1 MQAGAGRSQ
10 ADYLDTARGL
20 PRKLSGLP
28 APGASAVWK
37 YKAIHRL
44 EDEQVGQ
51 WSNEARISV
60 ME

>member
-20 PRKLSGLP
+20 P

-37 YKAIHRL
+37 YKAIYRL
-44 EDEQVGQ
+44 GDEQVGQ
-51 WSNEARISV
+51 WSGEARISV
-60 ME
+60 MG